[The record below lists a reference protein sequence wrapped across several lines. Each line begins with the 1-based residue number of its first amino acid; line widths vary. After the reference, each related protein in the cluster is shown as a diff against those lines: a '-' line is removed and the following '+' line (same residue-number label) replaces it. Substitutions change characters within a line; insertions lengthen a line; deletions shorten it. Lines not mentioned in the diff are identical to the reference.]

1 MRFRGPPHNDPANN
15 SNVPKP
21 SNTGLTRVIKA
32 AGYSSKG
39 LRAAWQHESAFRQEC
54 AVGVVMLP
62 CAVLLAESWLQLAM
76 LILVC
81 VLVPITEMMNSVV
94 EAVVDRIGLEH
105 HELSGRAKDMA
116 SAAVA
121 FAIVLVPIIW
131 TMVAL
136 DRFVGY

>member
-1 MRFRGPPHNDPANN
+1 
-15 SNVPKP
+15 VPKP
-21 SNTGLTRVIKA
+21 SNTGFTRVIEA

-39 LRAAWQHESAFRQEC
+39 LRAAWRYESAFRQEC
-54 AVGVVMLP
+54 VVGLILLP
-62 CAVLLAESWLQLAM
+62 CAVMLAESWLQLAM

-81 VLVPITEMMNSVV
+81 VLVGITELMNSAV
-94 EAVVDRIGLEH
+94 EAVVDRVGLEH
-105 HELSGRAKDMA
+105 HELAGRAKDIA

-121 FAIVLVPIIW
+121 FAIVLVPVIW